1 MRAKWQ
7 TFDLSPLDRI
17 RYTISMN
24 DKKQGIIYIIMAGFF
39 FALMTFFVRMS
50 GDLPTMQ
57 KAFFRNAV
65 AAVAAVILLAKSDE
79 GFKIKKDSWKGL
91 FLRSFFGTT
100 GLICNFYAV
109 DHLAIADANIL
120 NKLSPFFAI
129 IMSYFVLKE
138 KANKTEWL
146 CVVTAFIGAVFVVK
160 PSMNVQFFNAMIGVI
175 GGFGAGVA
183 YTFVRK
189 LGKQGERGPVIVMCF
204 SVFSCIVTAPFL
216 FVGAKP
222 MSVYQIV
229 MLLFAGAA
237 ATGGQ
242 LSITKAYTKAPA
254 KEISVFDYSQ
264 VIFAALLGF
273 VFLQQ
278 IPDYLSVIGYVI
290 IIGSAQNEILDSLK
304 PAYVQGITL
313 LGGDPFEEENQ
324 EALVPFMR
332 RVKERY
338 PNKDV
343 WAYTGYL
350 YEELLENGRKHT
362 EYTDELL
369 SMIDVLVDG
378 PFIEEQKDITLKFKG
393 SANQRV
399 IDMEKTRATGEV
411 SILQFTKI

>member
-7 TFDLSPLDRI
+7 TFCLSPLDRI

-24 DKKQGIIYIIMAGFF
+24 DKKQGIIYIIMSGFF

-65 AAVAAVILLAKSDE
+65 AAVAAVTLLAKSDE

-216 FVGAKP
+216 LVGAKP

-229 MLLFAGAA
+229 MLLLAGVA

-264 VIFAALLGF
+264 VIFAAMLGF

-290 IIGSAQNEILDSLK
+290 IIGSAIFKWNYNL
-304 PAYVQGITL
+304 
-313 LGGDPFEEENQ
+313 
-324 EALVPFMR
+324 R
-332 RVKERY
+332 
-338 PNKDV
+338 
-343 WAYTGYL
+343 
-350 YEELLENGRKHT
+350 YEEK
-362 EYTDELL
+362 
-369 SMIDVLVDG
+369 V
-378 PFIEEQKDITLKFKG
+378 
-393 SANQRV
+393 
-399 IDMEKTRATGEV
+399 
-411 SILQFTKI
+411 

>member
-1 MRAKWQ
+1 
-7 TFDLSPLDRI
+7 
-17 RYTISMN
+17 MN

-91 FLRSFFGTT
+91 FLRSLFGTT

-138 KANKTEWL
+138 KANRTEWL

-160 PSMNVQFFNAMIGVI
+160 PSMNVQFLNAMIGVI

-204 SVFSCIVTAPFL
+204 LQELPLQADSFQSQRHTPRHLQRRYRCSTIRRL
-216 FVGAKP
+216 
-222 MSVYQIV
+222 S
-229 MLLFAGAA
+229 LLPCWV
-237 ATGGQ
+237 
-242 LSITKAYTKAPA
+242 LS
-254 KEISVFDYSQ
+254 FYS
-264 VIFAALLGF
+264 
-273 VFLQQ
+273 
-278 IPDYLSVIGYVI
+278 
-290 IIGSAQNEILDSLK
+290 
-304 PAYVQGITL
+304 
-313 LGGDPFEEENQ
+313 
-324 EALVPFMR
+324 
-332 RVKERY
+332 RY
-338 PNKDV
+338 R
-343 WAYTGYL
+343 T
-350 YEELLENGRKHT
+350 
-362 EYTDELL
+362 
-369 SMIDVLVDG
+369 I
-378 PFIEEQKDITLKFKG
+378 
-393 SANQRV
+393 
-399 IDMEKTRATGEV
+399 
-411 SILQFTKI
+411 